1 TAMTRV
7 FGMGEV
13 CITPG
18 QRAIAEV
25 SAKDICDQLTMR
37 FAPQHGSAGQRLCVV
52 VRESFLDP
60 MALGC

>member
-1 TAMTRV
+1 
-7 FGMGEV
+7 MGEV

-37 FAPQHGSAGQRLCVV
+37 FAPQHGMAAQVSVCVV
-52 VRESFLDP
+52 VRESFLQP
-60 MALGC
+60 MVLGC